1 MRLLVFNLATDDEDP
16 ILGFAT
22 EWIRALAVHCEAL
35 HVVTMRRGRAVLP
48 TNVSVFSVGKERG
61 FSEFRRGLR
70 FYRHLGRLLLTRSFD
85 GCFAHMMPLFAVMGA
100 PLLRLRGVRTILWYA
115 HRAVTPTLKAA
126 ACVVERI
133 ITSSPDGCRLR
144 NSKVRVTGQG
154 IDTALFVAPQVE
166 TRWPAAELRLVHVGR
181 IAPVK
186 RLEILISA
194 ARQLR
199 TCTGNV
205 RLDLVGP
212 VGDERY
218 ARMLRDTV
226 ERDGLGHVV
235 HFTGPLERERL
246 PDIYGRAHFM
256 LNASATGSI
265 DKAVLEGMLCG
276 ALPVTCNVAFAE
288 YLSRLDPLLYVAR
301 GSGMDL
307 AAHVAA
313 LWRRESETQRGL
325 AKRCRESVLAFH
337 SLDSLTRRIM
347 DMFESVGQR
356 SSPPRHP

>member
-1 MRLLVFNLATDDEDP
+1 MRLLVFNLATDDDDP

-48 TNVSVFSVGKERG
+48 SNVSVFSVGKERG
-61 FSEFRRGLR
+61 FSELRRGLR

-126 ACVVERI
+126 ACVVDRI

-154 IDTALFVAPQVE
+154 IDTALFIPPPVE

-186 RLEILISA
+186 RLEILITA
-194 ARQLR
+194 TRQLR
-199 TCTGNV
+199 ASTGKV

-218 ARMLRDTV
+218 ARMLRDTI

-235 HFTGPLERERL
+235 HFTGPRERDRL
-246 PDIYGRAHFM
+246 PDIYGRAHFT
-256 LNASATGSI
+256 LNASAGAI

-276 ALPVTCNVAFAE
+276 ALPVTCNEAFSE

-301 GSGMDL
+301 ESGTAVAD
-307 AAHVAA
+307 HVAA
-313 LWRRESETQRGL
+313 LWSRDSAAQRGL

-337 SLDSLTRRIM
+337 SLDSLTRRIV
-347 DMFESVGQR
+347 DMFETVGQH
-356 SSPPRHP
+356 SSTPRHA